1 MLDNSKVLT
10 DGDCSLS
17 YADVIAANPG
27 NSDMALCELCD
38 GLTPLDYC
46 KTHGDTVCIYCHIGE
61 IEHGLHQ

>member
-1 MLDNSKVLT
+1 MLDNSKVFT
-10 DGDCSLS
+10 DGDCALS

-46 KTHGDTVCIYCHIGE
+46 ETWQE
-61 IEHGLHQ
+61 AIEHFNKRGSNR

>member
-1 MLDNSKVLT
+1 MQSNYIAHT
-10 DGDCSLS
+10 DEACSLT

-46 KTHGDTVCIYCHIGE
+46 ETHDESVCIYCHIGS
-61 IEHGLHQ
+61 IEYGLH